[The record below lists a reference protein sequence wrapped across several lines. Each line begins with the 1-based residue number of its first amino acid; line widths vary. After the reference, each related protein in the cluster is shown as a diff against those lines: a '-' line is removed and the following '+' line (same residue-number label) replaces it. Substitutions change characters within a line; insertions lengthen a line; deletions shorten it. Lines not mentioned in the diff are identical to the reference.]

1 MANEFVF
8 QSEQFV
14 ETGKEEIPSI
24 SLNTEENTFGM
35 SANLKYVST
44 TGNDASTTPN
54 NPSTPWLTIQK
65 GVYNANANDTILIRG
80 GTYRIDYLLHL
91 RGTFYSQTYGG
102 DPTATVNSQTGTLT
116 RPITIRNYPGET
128 VIIDCANTV
137 GGGAGGTT
145 NNMFMML
152 ENKQY
157 WRFHGLQ
164 FANTTAAFIL
174 GTNVDSTNNTIQWC
188 KFNTPANNK
197 GGDNEGAII
206 LKGAQLSDNTTIQYN
221 EFVGPGPNS
230 AGVHLNTGNI
240 VAFRTRKLVIKN
252 NIMSNTP
259 CGIYFKH
266 ANEPNVSNTN
276 IVISGNYIFGTD
288 RFASFFNSNYANI
301 VNNIFASNSQLL
313 INESNGVA
321 GGDYNDIQYNTI
333 ANNLILLWGTDPD
346 DPPAA
351 NGAIGNIV
359 KNNIIRGTT
368 EIHRYNATPHF
379 TTTNYNGYGGL
390 IWNNSISYT
399 LPAWKTFYGQ
409 DANSVNG
416 AIVFSGGTY
425 PTSVDGFALISPSIG
440 INSAENGKDMG
451 ANVAAVGTTTVGQY
465 GPRTVMRM
473 FANGTIFVGEMNEL
487 ALTPSLRL
495 FANGAV
501 QVAEFIEV

>member
-1 MANEFVF
+1 MPNEFIF

-14 ETGKEEIPSI
+14 EVGRRDVY
-24 SLNTEENTFGM
+24 NTQENSFGM

-44 TGNDASTTPN
+44 TGSDSSTTPN

-65 GVYNANANDTILIRG
+65 GIYNANANDTILIRG

-102 DPTATVNSQTGTLT
+102 DPTATVNSQTGTPSQ
-116 RPITIRNYPGET
+116 PITVRNYPGER

-137 GGGAGGTT
+137 GVPAGGTS
-145 NNMFMML
+145 NNMFLML

-157 WRFHGLQ
+157 WRFHGLE
-164 FANTTAAFIL
+164 FANTRVAFQL

-188 KFNTPANNK
+188 KFATPANDK
-197 GGDNEGAII
+197 GGDNLGAVI
-206 LKGAQLSDNTTIQYN
+206 LNGAQLSNRTTIQYN
-221 EFVGPGPNS
+221 QFVGPGLNTE
-230 AGVHLNTGNI
+230 GVHLNTGNI
-240 VAFRTRKLVIKN
+240 VAFRTRRLTIKN
-252 NIMSNTP
+252 NVMSNTP

-266 ANEPNVSNTN
+266 ANEPNVSNTD
-276 IVISGNYIFGTD
+276 IQITGNYVFRTD
-288 RFASFFNSNYANI
+288 RYSSFFNCNYATI
-301 VNNIFASNSQLL
+301 YNNIFGSNAAVQ
-313 INESNGVA
+313 INEANGVA

-333 ANNLILLWGTDPD
+333 ANNLILLWDVD
-346 DPPAA
+346 ASNPP

-368 EIHRYNATPHF
+368 EIHRYNSSPHS

-409 DANSVNG
+409 DANSANG
-416 AIVFSGGTY
+416 TIVFSGGDFPSGVLGY
-425 PTSVDGFALISPSIG
+425 SLASNSIG
-440 INSAENGKDMG
+440 YLSAENGKNMG
-451 ANVAAVGTTTVGQY
+451 AEVALVGFNH
-465 GPRTVMRM
+465 PWDVMRM
-473 FANGTIFVGEMNEL
+473 YANGTVFVGEMNEL